1 MPPGAGIAR
10 QRDLLPVPSPLDPGA
25 EENEPGGHIER
36 LPLRAGVVRDLYGA
50 GETLLRFTREQ
61 QLEL

>member
-1 MPPGAGIAR
+1 MPPGASIAC